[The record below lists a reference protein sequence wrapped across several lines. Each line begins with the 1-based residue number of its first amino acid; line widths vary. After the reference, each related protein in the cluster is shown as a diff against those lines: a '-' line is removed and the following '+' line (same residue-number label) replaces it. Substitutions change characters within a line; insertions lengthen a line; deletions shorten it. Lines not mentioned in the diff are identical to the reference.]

1 MNVVTHR
8 RLMTPVLIFLGGW
21 LCGCAGTMREGPSS
35 VNYVPDASYHLMMA
49 EIAVQRTQY
58 LTAAQAYLDGA
69 ELSDDPELAQRAT
82 EYAYNYGYDVLAM
95 RAARRWQTLDPD
107 NTLGHEILTRLY
119 LRRHDL
125 GQALVQAELALGPA
139 DQRTAEIYLSFADD
153 LAEESNV
160 AGVTRLLSDLRGRY
174 PEADGLQLA
183 VARAALRSG
192 AYDLALEFATG
203 SAQNSAMEV
212 PAHILVARA
221 YLGKGDTDLAVEYI
235 QRQLI
240 SLPDLQ
246 LELEYV
252 RLLGAV
258 DEPAA
263 ARGVL
268 ARLVDKY
275 GSQPEFLRL
284 HALTSFAAGDLDAA
298 SQDFNQLLTANFN
311 IYECFFYLGQIADEQ
326 EGPRSAIEYYNRIS
340 NGPYFVSAQVSIG
353 LAYDRLGDPQ
363 TGLNQFNEFA
373 RTYPRYA
380 FDVLEPRVRLMQSMG
395 REEEA
400 LQEYQR
406 TMEHKP
412 DNAGLLIAH
421 ATLLERMGRVN
432 DAISDMRHAVALEPA
447 SAMSLNTLGYTLTNR
462 TRRQAQA
469 YDYIRLAMELE
480 PDSPPII
487 DSLGWVLFQQGQMA
501 DAQFFLERAYDLMP
515 DPEVAAHLGEVL
527 WVTDQQEAAREIWT
541 AAQARYPDS
550 VPLNQTMDR
559 LTR

>member
-8 RLMTPVLIFLGGW
+8 RLMTPVLIVLAGW
-21 LCGCAGTMREGPSS
+21 LCGCASTMREGPSS

-69 ELSDDPELAQRAT
+69 ELSDDSELAQRAT

-95 RAARRWQTLDPD
+95 RAARRWQALEPD
-107 NTLGHEILTRLY
+107 NTLSHEIQTRLY
-119 LRRHDL
+119 LRRYDL
-125 GQALVQAELALGPA
+125 DQALVQAELALGPA

-174 PEADGLQLA
+174 PESDGLQLA

-192 AYDLALEFATG
+192 AYDLALVFATE
-203 SAQNSAMEV
+203 SAQNSTLEV
-212 PAHILVARA
+212 PAHILVARS
-221 YLGKGDTDLAVEYI
+221 YLGMGDADLAVEYL

-240 SLPDLQ
+240 TVPDLR

-258 DEPAA
+258 DEPDS

-284 HALTSFAAGDLDAA
+284 HALITFAAGDLDTA
-298 SQDFNQLLTANFN
+298 SHDFNQLLTANFN

-326 EGPRSAIEYYNRIS
+326 EGPRAAIEYYNRIS
-340 NGPYFVSAQVSIG
+340 NGPHFVSAQVSIG

-363 TGLNQFNEFA
+363 TGLNQLNEFA
-373 RTYPRYA
+373 RTYPGYA

-395 REEEA
+395 RDEEA
-400 LQEYQR
+400 LQEYQQ
-406 TMEHKP
+406 TMAHKP
-412 DNAGLLIAH
+412 DNASLLTAH
-421 ATLLERMGRVN
+421 ATLLERMGRVS
-432 DAISDMRHAVALEPA
+432 DAIGDMRHAVALEPT

-487 DSLGWVLFQQGQMA
+487 DSLGWVLFRQGHMA

-541 AAQARYPDS
+541 AAQVRYPDS
-550 VPLNQTMDR
+550 VPLNETMDR